1 MEQFNILM
9 KMFYSQVSTRRCLA
23 QLSLVQLIVAQPRL
37 ASLSLAQPSLA
48 YFNNKVCVSFWED
61 FFPHSLGYVY
71 SPQLQVCPLN
81 LDIKNAEQNQVTI
94 CKKCRVRPISL
105 SLLAMAVES
114 VHRCQTSQCI
124 PKTSVVWHYST
135 PWEWK
140 WSK

>member
-9 KMFYSQVSTRRCLA
+9 KMFYSQVSARRCLA
-23 QLSLVQLIVAQPRL
+23 QLSLAQFSL
-37 ASLSLAQPSLA
+37 SQLSLAQLTLTIKFLCP
-48 YFNNKVCVSFWED
+48 FGGD
-61 FFPHSLGYVY
+61 FFPHCLGYVQ

-81 LDIKNAEQNQVTI
+81 LDKKNAEQNQVTI
-94 CKKCRVRPISL
+94 CKKYRVRPISL

-124 PKTSVVWHYST
+124 PETSVVWHYST
-135 PWEWK
+135 LWEWK

>member
-9 KMFYSQVSTRRCLA
+9 KMFHSQVPVKRCLA
-23 QLSLVQLIVAQPRL
+23 QLSLAQLSSSQ
-37 ASLSLAQPSLA
+37 LSLAQLTLTIK
-48 YFNNKVCVSFWED
+48 FVCPFWGD
-61 FFPHSLGYVY
+61 FFPRCLGYVQ

-81 LDIKNAEQNQVTI
+81 LNIKNAEQNQVTI

-124 PKTSVVWHYST
+124 PETSVVWHYST

-140 WSK
+140 WSR

>member
-9 KMFYSQVSTRRCLA
+9 KMFHSQVSARRCLA
-23 QLSLVQLIVAQPRL
+23 QLSLAQFSLSQLIV
-37 ASLSLAQPSLA
+37 AQPSLA
-48 YFNNKVCVSFWED
+48 YFNNKVCVSFWGD
-61 FFPHSLGYVY
+61 FFPHCLGYVQ

-124 PKTSVVWHYST
+124 PETSVVWHYST